1 MRKILSKMPS
11 GAKMS
16 GGTPA
21 SVLVAICGSDMRV
34 LLTKKAANLRI
45 HAGQISF
52 PGGKPEKGDIDLA
65 HTAIRETREESGLD
79 VKREQILANL
89 DDVRT
94 LGTGYVITPY
104 VCVLEKP
111 FGKLTINDEV
121 ERIYSPKLYDLFQT
135 RTTDT
140 VHDIQGSVE
149 FAIKDEIIWGASAR
163 ILEQIRL
170 RIESGFR

>member
-11 GAKMS
+11 GVKMS

-140 VHDIQGSVE
+140 VHDIQGSV
-149 FAIKDEIIWGASAR
+149 FAIKDEIIWGASALEL
-163 ILEQIRL
+163 ILHVFHE
-170 RIESGFR
+170 